1 MAPLGV
7 SRQVILAGGKRSG
20 LSAST
25 AGESA
30 QQILEDFPNSTDGV
44 YWIDLPTVGPTQVY
58 CIMDSNHNNGGWMMA
73 LKATRGTTFGYNS
86 SYWTTNNTLNPTA
99 LNRNDGDAKF
109 NVYNYFPAVD
119 LLAIFPDIGQGGSYS
134 YGGDWVWLENGIYNG
149 AQSSTTT
156 TLLNLFS
163 GPEYFIQD
171 AKQFSGYGN
180 AWSSQSDV
188 RFYGYN
194 YRSNNDTKSR
204 WGFGWNE
211 NGGGLWPNGDE
222 GSNDVGGGIGMR
234 YRGSYNYSA
243 GDVIGCCQDSSGINR
258 SARVEIYVR

>member
-7 SRQVILAGGKRSG
+7 SRGILLGAGKDG
-20 LSAST
+20 LSAAK

-30 QQILEDFPNSTDGV
+30 QQIKQDYPASPDGV
-44 YWIDLPTVGPTQVY
+44 YWIDLPTVGPTQTY
-58 CIMDSNHNNGGWMMA
+58 CIMDSNHQGGGWMMA
-73 LKATRGTTFGYNS
+73 MKATRGTTFGYNS
-86 SYWTTNNTLNPTA
+86 SYWTNTSTLNASTE
-99 LNRNDGDAKF
+99 LDRSDSDAKF
-109 NVYNYFPAVD
+109 EVFNYFPANG

-134 YGGDWVWLENGIYNG
+134 YDGKWTWYEQYIYNSPNQ
-149 AQSSTTT
+149 ANTT
-156 TLLNLFS
+156 TLRNLFS
-163 GPEYFIQD
+163 SGEYFIQD

-194 YRSNNDTKSR
+194 YSSNNDTRTR

-211 NGGGLWPNGDE
+211 NGGGLWPNGNE
-222 GSNDVGGGIGMR
+222 SSNDVGGGIGMR
-234 YRGSYNYSA
+234 YRGGYNYSA